1 MAAYKE
7 KSGTWMSKMNTR
19 DENGKIISK
28 TKRGFAKKR
37 DALDYEEEVRR
48 SKIQPANTSI
58 TFNDLFQEYMLN
70 KQGSIASITDNEYRR
85 INCIFFLRLANLKV
99 VKLTPKDFLSIRNDI
114 LKTDYSKAYKN
125 KAIKLLK
132 SISKFGY
139 NFYDFNDNSKQ
150 LKLIPINSDDIK
162 EYTIWSPAEFEHFIS
177 FVENPISKAFF
188 IFLYHTG
195 ARLGEAKALLVSDIS
210 NGTANITKSMKHFIN
225 GTQPLK
231 TTSSRRTIQ
240 LDRQT
245 LETLNPLLQPDKVYL
260 FGDLEPISLSM
271 LTRDF
276 KRALEASGNPKITIH
291 DLRHS
296 HASYLIG
303 NGANVVAVSKR
314 LGHSDVNITLKVY
327 THMLKES
334 EEKLL
339 DILNG

>member
-48 SKIQPANTSI
+48 SKIEPVNTSI
-58 TFNDLFQEYMLN
+58 TFSILFEEYMLN
-70 KQGSIASITDNEYRR
+70 KQGSIAPITENEYRR
-85 INCIFFLRLANLKV
+85 INGQFFQKLTNKKV
-99 VKLTPKDFLSIRNDI
+99 VRLTPKDFLSIRNDI
-114 LKTDYSKAYKN
+114 LKTEYSKAYKN

-139 NFYDFNDNSKQ
+139 NFYNFNDNSKQ
-150 LKLIPINSDDIK
+150 LQLIPINSDDIK
-162 EYTIWSPAEFEHFIS
+162 DYTIWSPTEFDHFIS
-177 FVENPISKAFF
+177 FVENPVSRAFF

-195 ARLGEAKALLVSDIS
+195 ARVGEAKALLVSDIS
-210 NGTANITKSMKHFIN
+210 NGTASITKSMKHYVN

-245 LETLNPLLQPDKVYL
+245 LEALNPLLKPDKVYL

-271 LTRDF
+271 LTRNF
-276 KRALEASGNPKITIH
+276 KRALEASGCPKITIH

-303 NGANVVAVSKR
+303 NGANVVAVSRR
-314 LGHSDVNITLKVY
+314 LGHSDVNITLRVY
-327 THMLKES
+327 THILKES
-334 EEKLL
+334 EDKLL
-339 DILNG
+339 AILNQ

>member
-48 SKIQPANTSI
+48 SKIEPTNASI

-70 KQGSIASITDNEYRR
+70 KQGSIVSITDNEYRR
-85 INCIFFLRLANLKV
+85 INCTFFLRLANKKV

-139 NFYDFNDNSKQ
+139 NFYNFNDNSKQ

-195 ARLGEAKALLVSDIS
+195 ARLGEAKALLVSDIT

-231 TTSSRRTIQ
+231 TTSSRRTIM

-271 LTRDF
+271 LTRNF